1 MSKLSGFHNR
11 KIVIAIYIYCLK
23 EISCNYTLGIE
34 MAAIN
39 FPNSPTINQVY
50 ISNGAYF
57 TYDGVKWTASTNM
70 TLVEEIAT
78 DKAIVMAIALG

>member
-1 MSKLSGFHNR
+1 
-11 KIVIAIYIYCLK
+11 
-23 EISCNYTLGIE
+23 

-50 ISNGAYF
+50 TVNGIYY
-57 TYDGVKWTASTNM
+57 TYDGVKWAASTNM

-78 DKAIVMAIALG
+78 DKAILMAIALG

>member
-1 MSKLSGFHNR
+1 
-11 KIVIAIYIYCLK
+11 
-23 EISCNYTLGIE
+23 

-50 ISNGAYF
+50 TSNGAYF

-78 DKAIVMAIALG
+78 NKAIVMAIALG